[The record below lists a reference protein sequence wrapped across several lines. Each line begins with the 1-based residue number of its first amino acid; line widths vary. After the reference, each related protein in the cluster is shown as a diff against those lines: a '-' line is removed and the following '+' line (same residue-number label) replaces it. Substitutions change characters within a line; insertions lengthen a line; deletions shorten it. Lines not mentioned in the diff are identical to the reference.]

1 MLSQVIR
8 EYATEEWNRDV
19 PAGDGLEAQLEA
31 GRLLFFPRLRFA
43 VGAHEEK
50 FLSERWSDGKAKN
63 ISLRG
68 RGETAA
74 LRGCQGSAEDLAVL
88 GRMLERFAQCAEGLA
103 RQLFPVYRGRLT
115 RGFTSFR
122 PHAVTGR
129 QTSWRKDDTRLHV
142 DAFPSNPTGGLRL
155 LRVFSNVNPGDVP
168 RVWRVGEPF
177 ENLAQRFLP
186 KVGRYS
192 AASARLM
199 KTLGLTKSLR
209 TEYDHI
215 MLQLHDLGKCDVDY
229 QRRSPQRTCAFPPG
243 STWVVYSDQVQHAVS
258 SGQFLLE
265 QTFYLE
271 AEDLED
277 PSSAPVHVL
286 ERLTGRVLI

>member
-8 EYATEEWNRDV
+8 EYATEDWNPDL
-19 PAGDGLEAQLEA
+19 PASCGLEAELEA

-43 VGAHEEK
+43 VGGHEEK

-68 RGETAA
+68 RGRDAD
-74 LRGCQGSAEDLAVL
+74 LRGCQGPAEDLALL
-88 GRMLERFAQCAEGLA
+88 GGMLERFAQCAEALA
-103 RQLFPVYRGRLT
+103 HQLFPVYRGRLT

-142 DAFPSNPTGGLRL
+142 DAFPSNPTGGRRL
-155 LRVFSNVNPGDVP
+155 LRVFSNVNPGYEP

-192 AASARLM
+192 AASAGLM
-199 KTLGLTKSLR
+199 RAFGLTKALR

-215 MLQLHDLGKCDVDY
+215 MLQLHDLGKCDGDY
-229 QRRSPQRTCAFPPG
+229 QRRSPQRTCDFPPG

-265 QTFYLE
+265 QTFYL
-271 AEDLED
+271 AADALED
-277 PSSAPVHVL
+277 HSSAPVRVL
-286 ERLTGRVLI
+286 ERLTGRVLV